1 MPNPCLL
8 AFVFWRLCWDELRK
22 KISATTLTM
31 FLGISETVQTLQ
43 ETVALLL
50 KALQELQQGMASLV
64 AIQQEQI
71 RTMAELS
78 EQLKGL

>member
-1 MPNPCLL
+1 
-8 AFVFWRLCWDELRK
+8 
-22 KISATTLTM
+22 M